1 MATASFFVFWS
12 FLFVNLLQFQSYDF
26 IFNGFNKAPN
36 MTLNGA
42 SLVTRS
48 GALRLTNSSANL
60 IGRAFYTSPIRL
72 FNTQSRRPK
81 LSSFSTTF
89 VFAIVKP
96 YEGSGGGGHGLVFTL
111 SPSKQPRRS
120 WFAQYFGLLGPTNN
134 GNSSNHVFAIEFD
147 TVYDMALFGDIND
160 NHVGIDVNS
169 FRSVASAPA
178 SYYLNGTNKKEMRL
192 ESGLPIQ
199 AWIDYNGENEVVNV
213 SISPLSVPKPS
224 HPLLSHKMNL
234 SHVLQESM
242 YLGFSSST
250 GKLASFHYILGW
262 SFSMNGVAPPLDLHR
277 IPSFPG
283 SQSGS
288 SGLGKKAITIG
299 AVSSA
304 VTLLL
309 LAIVISTFVYML
321 RRAKQAEVLED
332 WELDCPHRFRYKDLY
347 VATKGFK
354 EIHILGSGGFGC
366 VYKGVLPNTKEEVA
380 IKRVSHNSKQGVK
393 EFVAEIASL
402 GRLRHRHLVHL
413 QGWCKR
419 NADLLLVY
427 DYMPNGSLDTFLFD
441 EEKDLVLN
449 WPQRFKILQGIA
461 SALLYLHEEW
471 EQVVVHRDV
480 KANNVLLDA
489 DMNGRLGDFGL
500 AKLYEHGKNPS
511 TTHVVGTVGY
521 IAPELSRT
529 GKATASSDVF
539 AYGALLLEVTCGR
552 RPIDPNAPSGLLLL
566 LDWVRECRQRGQI
579 LEAVDPKMEDLYEK
593 EEVEMVLILGLLCSQ
608 STPEARPTIRQVTRY
623 LSGNDKLAKTDVP
636 MEFTD
641 TGSENF
647 GFRSF
652 PSSFGV
658 ISTGSLTGGR

>member
-1 MATASFFVFWS
+1 MATANSYLFFS
-12 FLFVNLLQFQSYDF
+12 FLFLYFPQFHTYNF
-26 IFNGFNKAPN
+26 IFNGFRKASN
-36 MTLNGA
+36 MSFSGA
-42 SLVTRS
+42 SIVTRT
-48 GALRLTNSSANL
+48 GALQLTNSSANL
-60 IGRAFYTSPIRL
+60 IGRAFYSSPIRL

-89 VFAIVKP
+89 LFAIVKP

-111 SPSKQPRRS
+111 SPSKEPRGS
-120 WFAQYFGLLGPTNN
+120 WFAQYYGLLGPTND
-134 GNSSNHVFAIEFD
+134 GNSTNHVFAIEFD
-147 TVYDMALFGDIND
+147 TVYDIALFGDIND

-169 FRSVASAPA
+169 FRSIASEPA
-178 SYYLNGTNKKEMRL
+178 SYYLNGTTKKEMRL
-192 ESGLPIQ
+192 ESGQPIQ

-213 SISPLSVPKPS
+213 TISPVSVPKPS
-224 HPLLSHKMNL
+224 QPLLSRKINL
-234 SHVLQESM
+234 SDVLVESM
-242 YLGFSSST
+242 YVGFSSST
-250 GKLASFHYILGW
+250 GKLASSHYILGW
-262 SFSMNGVAPPLDLHR
+262 SFSMNGVASPLDLR
-277 IPSFPG
+277 RLPFPPG
-283 SQSGS
+283 NQSGA
-288 SGLGKKAITIG
+288 SGLGNKAIIIG
-299 AVSSA
+299 AISSV

-309 LAIVISTFVYML
+309 LALAISTFMYLL

-354 EIHILGSGGFGC
+354 ESHILGSGGFGW

-393 EFVAEIASL
+393 EFVAEVASL
-402 GRLRHRHLVHL
+402 GKLRHRHLVHL

-427 DYMPNGSLDTFLFD
+427 DYMPNGSLETFLFD

-480 KANNVLLDA
+480 KANNILLDA

-552 RPIDPNAPSGLLLL
+552 RPIDPNAPSGNLLL

-623 LSGNDKLAKTDVP
+623 LNGTDILAKTDVP

-641 TGSENF
+641 TGSEDF
-647 GFRSF
+647 CIRSY